1 MCNFDARSDRLL
13 CAGDLVNRGPQ
24 SVEVLRFI
32 RALGPAAATVLGN
45 HDLHLLAIANGHR
58 HRVRRTDTLDAVLSA
73 PDGEE
78 TLCLAAPAVVVAERP
93 GYRLYI
99 GSRRVTTAVGR
110 GTWRSAAPAE
120 VECILRGDDFG
131 AFLDAMYGGQPD
143 LWSPALSGWERA
155 RFQTNSLTRLRYC
168 KADGRLALKENGPL
182 GSQAA
187 DLFAWFDI
195 PQRRSLGHPILFGHW
210 STLTLDAHE
219 SAARQVYPLDTGCVW
234 GGRLT
239 ALRLDD
245 MTYFSVDSKTAVAI
259 D

>member
-1 MCNFDARSDRLL
+1 MVAGAQRLGARSL
-13 CAGDLVNRGPQ
+13 
-24 SVEVLRFI
+24 
-32 RALGPAAATVLGN
+32 
-45 HDLHLLAIANGHR
+45 
-58 HRVRRTDTLDAVLSA
+58 
-73 PDGEE
+73 PDK
-78 TLCLAAPAVVVAERP
+78 
-93 GYRLYI
+93 
-99 GSRRVTTAVGR
+99 
-110 GTWRSAAPAE
+110 
-120 VECILRGDDFG
+120 
-131 AFLDAMYGGQPD
+131 FL
-143 LWSPALSGWERA
+143 
-155 RFQTNSLTRLRYC
+155 NRLRYC